1 MKIKN
6 EYSNIK
12 AMTPFKSLWTV
23 INRHPLITDAIL
35 ASVLAG
41 LAILSLVSNWEPGQ
55 KVSFFAAVFL
65 TLMLIIPLI
74 LRRYFPL
81 AILIFMMVVEI
92 YYRFLLIPE
101 PRYTAYALLFAVASA
116 AAFGNGRWRAWII
129 GTVILIEMIAIMS
142 LVIVYPDSGWLKD
155 TPLAQ
160 FLQLLLN
167 LFLFG
172 AAWWIGEV
180 FRSLREREAD
190 LKERTEQLK
199 IEREENAQRAVLD
212 ERVRIA
218 RELHDVVAHHVSVM
232 GIQAGAA
239 RKVLSKQPDK
249 AIEAL
254 SEIETSSRQAIS
266 ELHRLLGFLR
276 PKNQVEGVS
285 PQPSLKHLDVLVK
298 EMRNSGLPVEVRI
311 IGKEQSISESVDLS
325 AYRIIQEAL
334 TNILKHAGPAKAT
347 VTVKYSS
354 NMIELDIIDNGKGKL
369 TNSENKPG
377 GRGIIGMKERVS
389 MHGGKLETGN
399 IPDGGFFVRV
409 KLPFDSGRV

>member
-1 MKIKN
+1 MKSRN
-6 EYSNIK
+6 ESSNIK
-12 AMTPFKSLWTV
+12 VMNILRLLWTA
-23 INRHPLITDAIL
+23 INRYPLLTDTLLTSA
-35 ASVLAG
+35 LAG
-41 LAILSLVSNWEPGQ
+41 IAILSLLSNWELGQ
-55 KVSFFAAVFL
+55 KLSFLLAVFL
-65 TLMLIIPLI
+65 TLMLITPLI

-81 AILIFMMVVEI
+81 AVLIFMMVVEI

-101 PRYTAYALLFAVASA
+101 PRYTAYAVLFAVASA
-116 AAFGNGRWRAWII
+116 AAFGNRKWRTWVI
-129 GTVILIEMIAIMS
+129 GVVILIEMIAI
-142 LVIVYPDSGWLKD
+142 VYLGLFTDSGWLKG
-155 TPLAQ
+155 TILSQ

-180 FRSLREREAD
+180 FRSRREREAV
-190 LKERTEQLK
+190 LEERTEQLK
-199 IEREENAQRAVLD
+199 KEREENAQRAVLD

-239 RKVLSKQPDK
+239 RKVLNKQPDK
-249 AIEAL
+249 ASEAL
-254 SEIETSSRQAIS
+254 STIEASSRKAIS

-285 PQPSLKHLDVLVK
+285 PQPSLKQLDVLVK
-298 EMRNSGLPVEVRI
+298 EMHNSGLPVEVRI
-311 IGKEQSISESVDLS
+311 IGNEQSIPESVDLS

-354 NMIELDIIDNGKGKL
+354 NMMELDIIDNGHGKI
-369 TNSENKPG
+369 TNSEKKPG

-389 MHGGKLETGN
+389 LHGGELETGN
-399 IPDGGFFVRV
+399 IPDGGFFVRA
-409 KLPFDSGRV
+409 KLPLDRGRV

>member
-1 MKIKN
+1 M
-6 EYSNIK
+6 
-12 AMTPFKSLWTV
+12 
-23 INRHPLITDAIL
+23 
-35 ASVLAG
+35 
-41 LAILSLVSNWEPGQ
+41 
-55 KVSFFAAVFL
+55 AVFL
-65 TLMLIIPLI
+65 TVVLIIPLI

-81 AILIFMMVVEI
+81 AVLIFMMVVEI

-116 AAFGNGRWRAWII
+116 AAFGSKKWRTWVI
-129 GTVILIEMIAIMS
+129 GAFILIEMIAIMV
-142 LVIVYPDSGWLKD
+142 LAIVYPESSWLRD

-160 FLQLLLN
+160 FLTYLLN

-172 AAWWIGEV
+172 TAWWVGEL
-180 FRSLREREAD
+180 FRSRREREAD

-239 RKVLSKQPDK
+239 RKILNKQPDK
-249 AIEAL
+249 VNEAL
-254 SEIETSSRQAIS
+254 STIEASSRQAIS

-276 PKNQVEGVS
+276 PKNQVEVVS
-285 PQPSLKHLDVLVK
+285 PQPSLKYLDILVK
-298 EMRNSGLPVEVRI
+298 EIRNLGLPVEVKI
-311 IGKEQSISESVDLS
+311 IGKEQAISESIDLS

-334 TNILKHAGPAKAT
+334 TNILKHAGPAEAT
-347 VTVKYSS
+347 VTIKYLPD
-354 NMIELDIIDNGKGKL
+354 MLELDISDNGKGRM
-369 TNSENKPG
+369 TDSEKKPG

-389 MHGGKLETGN
+389 LHGGELETGN
-399 IPDGGFFVRV
+399 KPDGGFFVRA
-409 KLPFDSGRV
+409 KLPLDRDRV